1 LADAHYRLGQAYVHM
16 GEKDK
21 AQEQLQAYQKLR
33 EQHLADLDRQR
44 AEVRQFIYAAKDAQS
59 GRQ

>member
-1 LADAHYRLGQAYVHM
+1 VHT

-21 AQEQLQAYQKLR
+21 AQAQFQVYQRLR

-44 AEVRQFIYAAKDAQS
+44 AEIRQFVYSEKGGTPAQ
-59 GRQ
+59 Q

>member
-1 LADAHYRLGQAYVHM
+1 
-16 GEKDK
+16 
-21 AQEQLQAYQKLR
+21 LR